1 MTRIH
6 AFFFSFFFLIEKR
19 LQSCYLFLVFFSVLR
34 VVFIVMEER
43 KKILQITQCDEFQQC
58 LKNYRN
64 FLIQLQGSFASRS
77 SFHLKKKSNMGNYG
91 TERLYSQRIPILFCR
106 CCFNTIFTPLCNPMK
121 SLMSVTEV
129 FITWFESLLSDAI
142 FWGCLGYPAP
152 CPHIW
157 PLAPG
162 PQKIFN

>member
-6 AFFFSFFFLIEKR
+6 AFIFSFFFLIEKR

-129 FITWFESLLSDAI
+129 FITLFESLLSDAI

-152 CPHIW
+152 CPHSR